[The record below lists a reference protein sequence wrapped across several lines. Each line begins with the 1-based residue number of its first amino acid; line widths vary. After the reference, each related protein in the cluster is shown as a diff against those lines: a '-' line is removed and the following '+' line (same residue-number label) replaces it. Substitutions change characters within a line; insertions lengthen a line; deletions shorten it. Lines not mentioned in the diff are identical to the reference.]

1 MNILQTTGLSEPEAI
16 FVAMLVAALL
26 SSFVIGRWGES
37 KGKSFWEGFLLS
49 LFISP
54 VVGVLVVALSG
65 TRGAA
70 SQVRA
75 SRP

>member
-1 MNILQTTGLSEPEAI
+1 MNILQTSGLGEPEVL
-16 FVAMLVAALL
+16 FFAMALAMVL
-26 SSFVIGRWGES
+26 SSVVIGRWGES

-54 VVGVLVVALSG
+54 VVGALVVALTG
-65 TRGAA
+65 TCAA
-70 SQVRA
+70 ANQIRV